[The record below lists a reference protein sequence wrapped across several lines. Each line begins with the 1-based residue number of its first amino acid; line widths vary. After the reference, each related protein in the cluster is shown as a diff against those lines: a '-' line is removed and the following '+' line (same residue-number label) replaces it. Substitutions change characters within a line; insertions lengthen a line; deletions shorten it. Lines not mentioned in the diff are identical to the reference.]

1 MIDATPLLR
10 AYAASRRAALALQK
24 PALVQRVVLQRLLRR
39 AHGTRFGRDHGFLQ
53 VASVGEYQHQV
64 PLRRYEDFWQEYW
77 KPRFPNLRN
86 VTWPG
91 AMRYFAATSGT
102 TTGATKYIPVSRA
115 MLASNRRAVLETFTH
130 HLSSYPHSRLLAGKN
145 FMLGGSTALVQHD
158 TGVFSGDLSGIAAN
172 EVPWWVRPRFLPPR
186 SIGLMPDW
194 DRKLDTLA
202 QLALREDIR
211 SLGGTPNWVLLFFA
225 KLAALRPGLPLRSG
239 SYFPRLELF
248 IHGGVNFAPYCTQ
261 FEGIF
266 AGGRID
272 MREVYPASEGF
283 IAVADRGYGEG
294 LRLILDNG
302 LFYEFVPVE
311 QIDSADPVRH
321 WVGDAQLGVNYAI
334 VLSTN
339 AGLWSYVL
347 GDTVRLVDLSPPRL
361 LITGRLSY
369 QLSAFGE
376 HLIEE
381 EIAAAVAAAAQE
393 VGSEVVDY
401 TVAPIFP
408 ATPDKKGGHLFVVEF
423 AEVTPPSMLARFAR
437 TLDETLAT
445 ENADYRDHRTGMR
458 APHILAVRPGAF
470 AAWMRQRGK
479 LGGQNKVP
487 RVINDSTLFAQLRSF
502 LEANGAVCGEAG

>member
-10 AYAASRRAALALQK
+10 AYAASRRAALAMQK
-24 PALVQRVVLQRLLRR
+24 PVLVQRAALQRLLRR
-39 AHGTRFGRDHGFLQ
+39 AHNTRFGRDHGFLR
-53 VASVGEYQHQV
+53 VASVGEYQNQV

-91 AMRYFAATSGT
+91 AIPYFAATSGT
-102 TTGATKYIPVSRA
+102 TTGTTKYIPVSRA
-115 MLASNRRAVLETFTH
+115 MLKSNGRAVLETFTH
-130 HLSSYPHSRLLAGKN
+130 HLSSYPQSRLLAGKN

-158 TGVFSGDLSGIAAN
+158 AGVFSGDLSGIAAN
-172 EVPWWVRPRFLPPR
+172 EVPWWVRPRYFPPR
-186 SIGLMPDW
+186 DIGLMPDW
-194 DRKLDTLA
+194 DRKMDVLA
-202 QLALREDIR
+202 PLALQEDIR
-211 SLGGTPNWVLLFFA
+211 SLGGTPRWLLLFFA
-225 KLAALRPGLPLRSG
+225 RLAELRPGLPPRSS
-239 SYFPRLELF
+239 SYFPNLELF
-248 IHGGVNFAPYCTQ
+248 IHGGVNFAPYRTQ
-261 FEGIF
+261 FDNLF
-266 AGGRID
+266 AGARVD

-311 QIDSADPVRH
+311 EIDSPHPVRH
-321 WVGDAQLGVNYAI
+321 WIGDAELGINYAI

-347 GDTVRLVDLSPPRL
+347 GDTVRLVGLSPPRL

-369 QLSAFGE
+369 YLSAFGE

-381 EIAAAVAAAAQE
+381 EITAAITVAARDA
-393 VGSEVVDY
+393 GSQVVDY
-401 TVAPIFP
+401 TVAPVFP
-408 ATPDKKGGHLFVVEF
+408 ASPNDKGGHLFVVEF
-423 AEVTPPSMLARFAR
+423 AAPACPAALGRFAR
-437 TLDETLAT
+437 TLDKALSM
-445 ENADYRDHRTGMR
+445 ENADYRDHRAGMR
-458 APHILAVRPGAF
+458 APHVVAVRPGAF

-487 RVINDSTLFAQLRSF
+487 RVMTDESLFSQLRSY
-502 LEANGAVCGEAG
+502 LEANDAICGTAG